1 MALSNMELGTMRLH
15 AGQAPTFTT
24 ATKYTITT
32 HTSHSCHTVCRNKW
46 TFPLKFLKKIIRFP
60 TDHDWLI
67 ETICMESKP

>member
-32 HTSHSCHTVCRNKW
+32 HTSHSCQTVCRNEVD
-46 TFPLKFLKKIIRFP
+46 FPIKVLKR
-60 TDHDWLI
+60 HN
-67 ETICMESKP
+67 